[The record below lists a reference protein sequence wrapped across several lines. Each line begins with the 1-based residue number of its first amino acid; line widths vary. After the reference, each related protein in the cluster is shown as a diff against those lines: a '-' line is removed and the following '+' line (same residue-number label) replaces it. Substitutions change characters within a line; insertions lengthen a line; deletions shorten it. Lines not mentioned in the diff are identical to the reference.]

1 MITFSYTHPDNLVII
16 SYHSRLYHW
25 INHIKSWI
33 IVIKSGFH
41 VIIGCDLPVF
51 VRHLQTVRG
60 LDSED
65 HGSDLCVEG
74 HQKPW
79 QPCQAV
85 FWGSCGV
92 CRS

>member
-1 MITFSYTHPDNLVII
+1 M
-16 SYHSRLYHW
+16 
-25 INHIKSWI
+25 
-33 IVIKSGFH
+33 IKSGFH
-41 VIIGCDLPVF
+41 VIIGCDLQVF
-51 VRHLQTVRG
+51 EPDISGTDRG

-85 FWGSCGV
+85 GLGGHVGFEDLKV
-92 CRS
+92 P